1 MNNLSMFKRLSDTKG
16 DFLVHSTKA
25 STEVLNFN
33 QSKGKS
39 QVNKPSVFKRM
50 FFSNGDSYIRPPKA
64 SSSGTKILPKPV
76 LPCSSPIFLNQM
88 PFSMPA
94 ITLVHHSG
102 SLSNSG
108 LNSALS
114 GGFNCS
120 RCLGAGHRYADCPN
134 SVRCRA
140 CFNYGHL
147 ARSCLAHS
155 KKKVWKLRS
164 IPKSAEK
171 SLVRFPSSVAL
182 SSPLSQV
189 SSPAKQC
196 SLPETRK
203 NPLSA
208 PLASPMANL
217 PDAEFQPELF
227 LPLGTNIKVPWEA
240 RTPRADFTFQGTI
253 HKTHENFVA
262 AVVEPQ
268 PPAHLLGQLIQEV
281 ANIITDQHQMQVVRI
296 QRYPLALCIVE
307 LASTLVRDVL
317 VNSEPVL
324 LGNWFHANFVK
335 HDQLANWRNSPFT
348 REGWLIILGIALHL
362 KTRAIIEQ
370 ATNLCGEFIDWHYRD
385 KVLGRVLVKARYKS
399 VNDIPAK
406 LVLGDTTAFGGLGQS
421 WTFHVFVLNG
431 MPTYILPGD
440 EDLLPIWQ
448 MLSAPQDNNAEQQK
462 QHLGKF

>member
-1 MNNLSMFKRLSDTKG
+1 M
-16 DFLVHSTKA
+16 
-25 STEVLNFN
+25 
-33 QSKGKS
+33 
-39 QVNKPSVFKRM
+39 VN
-50 FFSNGDSYIRPPKA
+50 
-64 SSSGTKILPKPV
+64 
-76 LPCSSPIFLNQM
+76 
-88 PFSMPA
+88 
-94 ITLVHHSG
+94 
-102 SLSNSG
+102 
-108 LNSALS
+108 
-114 GGFNCS
+114 
-120 RCLGAGHRYADCPN
+120 
-134 SVRCRA
+134 
-140 CFNYGHL
+140 
-147 ARSCLAHS
+147 
-155 KKKVWKLRS
+155 
-164 IPKSAEK
+164 
-171 SLVRFPSSVAL
+171 
-182 SSPLSQV
+182 
-189 SSPAKQC
+189 
-196 SLPETRK
+196 
-203 NPLSA
+203 
-208 PLASPMANL
+208 
-217 PDAEFQPELF
+217 
-227 LPLGTNIKVPWEA
+227 
-240 RTPRADFTFQGTI
+240 PRADFTFQGTI
-253 HKTHENFVA
+253 HKTHENFAA

-348 REGWLIILGIALHL
+348 REGWLMILGIALHL

-406 LVLGDTTAFGGLGQS
+406 LVLGDATAFGGLGQS

>member
-1 MNNLSMFKRLSDTKG
+1 
-16 DFLVHSTKA
+16 
-25 STEVLNFN
+25 
-33 QSKGKS
+33 
-39 QVNKPSVFKRM
+39 
-50 FFSNGDSYIRPPKA
+50 
-64 SSSGTKILPKPV
+64 
-76 LPCSSPIFLNQM
+76 
-88 PFSMPA
+88 
-94 ITLVHHSG
+94 
-102 SLSNSG
+102 
-108 LNSALS
+108 
-114 GGFNCS
+114 
-120 RCLGAGHRYADCPN
+120 
-134 SVRCRA
+134 
-140 CFNYGHL
+140 
-147 ARSCLAHS
+147 
-155 KKKVWKLRS
+155 
-164 IPKSAEK
+164 
-171 SLVRFPSSVAL
+171 
-182 SSPLSQV
+182 
-189 SSPAKQC
+189 
-196 SLPETRK
+196 
-203 NPLSA
+203 
-208 PLASPMANL
+208 MANL

-253 HKTHENFVA
+253 HKTHENFAA